1 MSKNFLFAAGGTGG
15 HVIPAVAIAET
26 IKEKFSDSKITFVGT
41 AKGVENLVVPDA
53 GFPLE
58 RIWISGFNRS
68 AMSKNLLFPI
78 KLIVSLFQAFVL
90 LKRVKPDLVIGT
102 GGYVCGPVIY
112 IAALLKIPTLI
123 IEENAF
129 PGVTTKLLANKVNK
143 ICIAFEDCKRY
154 LKTTKEIILTGNP
167 IRQQHQEID
176 KETAKDFFQ
185 IEEKRKTIFT
195 FGGSQGAQSI
205 NKVFAEILRK
215 NPELPFDLIWQTGI
229 SDFPKLCKEFGLRKD
244 VRIYEFLK
252 EMNFAY
258 KACDL
263 VVCRSGAMTMTEITN
278 AGLPAVMI
286 PLKFAAENHQEKNAR
301 TLENAGV
308 GIVVLDNNID
318 SDKFFRDLNSLLGNP
333 EKLKVMSTKS
343 KELGNPNA
351 NEAILKEI
359 LSLVH

>member
-1 MSKNFLFAAGGTGG
+1 MSKKFLFAAGGTGG
-15 HVIPAVAIAET
+15 HVIPAIAIAET
-26 IKEKFSDSKITFVGT
+26 IKEKFPDSKITFVGT
-41 AKGVENLVVPDA
+41 SRGVENRIVPDA

-68 AMSKNLLFPI
+68 AMSKNLLFPV
-78 KLIVSLFQAFVL
+78 KLIVSLFQSFGL
-90 LKRVKPDLVIGT
+90 LRKVKPDLVIGT
-102 GGYVCGPVIY
+102 GGYVCGPVLY
-112 IAALLKIPTLI
+112 IATLLKIPTLI
-123 IEENAF
+123 VEENAF
-129 PGVTTKLLANKVNK
+129 PGVTTKLLANKVDK
-143 ICIAFEDCKRY
+143 ICIAFEDCKKY

-167 IRQQHQEID
+167 IRQQHANVD
-176 KETAKDFFQ
+176 LETAKSFFK
-185 IEEKRKTIFT
+185 IDLERKVVFT

-215 NPELPFDLIWQTGI
+215 NAELPFDLIWQTGI
-229 SDFPKLCKEFGLRKD
+229 FDFPKFSKEFGFRKD
-244 VRIYEFLK
+244 VRIFEFLK

-301 TLENAGV
+301 TLEDAGA

-318 SDKFFRDLNSLLGNP
+318 SEKFFKELNSLLENP
-333 EKLKVMSTKS
+333 EGLKKMSKNS
-343 KELGNPNA
+343 KQLGNPNA
-351 NEAILKEI
+351 NKNILEEV
-359 LSLVH
+359 LSLL